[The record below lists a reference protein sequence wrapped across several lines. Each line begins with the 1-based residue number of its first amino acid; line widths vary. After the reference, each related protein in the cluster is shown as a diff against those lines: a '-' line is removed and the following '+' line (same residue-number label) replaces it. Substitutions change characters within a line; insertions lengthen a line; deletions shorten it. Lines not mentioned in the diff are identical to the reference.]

1 MLWPAI
7 IRRALDNEI
16 EGVSTVECTVLD
28 TKGRISC
35 QAISESPAGYGFG
48 SATAHM
54 VQERGR
60 IDTSQGD
67 IRIGARLRTTV
78 RWTLN

>member
-1 MLWPAI
+1 
-7 IRRALDNEI
+7 
-16 EGVSTVECTVLD
+16 
-28 TKGRISC
+28 
-35 QAISESPAGYGFG
+35 
-48 SATAHM
+48 M